1 MHVTPE
7 LTTQVERW
15 HAWLDAHPE
24 PAWRETETTAYL
36 VEQLEGMG
44 LTCHRVEGRTGAVA
58 ELGSGPR
65 WIGLRADLDAI
76 WMGSEESGY
85 AVHSCGHSAHMAVV
99 LGAAR
104 LVAEAGLPDGVGLR
118 VLLQPAEETGAGAPE
133 LIGRG
138 ALEGLTDLYGLHV
151 RPVEELEVGRFAP
164 ALHSGASTTGVVTI
178 TGEDAHGARPHL
190 GHNAIDP
197 LVAIHQMLAAIHL
210 TPGESWSAKI
220 TRIRAGGESMNVIPG
235 TAEVALDLRAQRNDV
250 MATLKERVTGALA
263 PIGTTYAVEISVE
276 WRDGTPAAEVHPE
289 AASALAQAIRGVA
302 GEDALAEEII
312 TPGGDDF
319 HCYAVEKPELR
330 TAMLALG
337 VGVDPGLHVPS
348 MTYDISPLPTA
359 AAILAS
365 AVLAS
370 EQG

>member
-36 VEQLEGMG
+36 VEQLEAMG

-197 LVAIHQMLAAIHL
+197 LVAIHQMLAAIRL

-263 PIGTTYAVEISVE
+263 PIGATYAVEISVE

-365 AVLAS
+365 AVLATA
-370 EQG
+370 QG